1 MKILRQFLAIIMI
14 GVAYLI
20 FFAFGEKTG
29 LRGIILII
37 IFSFLAYKLASYI
50 KNKKEEKARKAMIY
64 SFKKS
69 YDKFAVKRKNSD

>member
-1 MKILRQFLAIIMI
+1 MKISRQLLAIIMI

-20 FFAFGEKTG
+20 FFNFSEKTG

-50 KNKKEEKARKAMIY
+50 KKKKEEKARKAMIY

>member
-1 MKILRQFLAIIMI
+1 MKILRQFLATIMI

-20 FFAFGEKTG
+20 FFTFGEKTG

-37 IFSFLAYKLASYI
+37 TFSFLAYKLASYI
-50 KNKKEEKARKAMIY
+50 KKKKEEKARKAMIY

>member
-1 MKILRQFLAIIMI
+1 MKISRQFLAIIMI

-20 FFAFGEKTG
+20 FFTFGEKTG
-29 LRGIILII
+29 LSGIILII
-37 IFSFLAYKLASYI
+37 IFSFLSYKLASYI
-50 KNKKEEKARKAMIY
+50 KKKKEEKARKAMIY

>member
-20 FFAFGEKTG
+20 FLTFGEKTG

-50 KNKKEEKARKAMIY
+50 KKKKEEKARKAMIY